1 MIKTSKETRTEEVT
15 VVDDYICNK
24 CGNSLKDRCDMNYEG
39 LFAEGGGG
47 YASKIGDCTK
57 WDFCL
62 CEDCLVELFKTF
74 KVPVTMKSTFFG
86 EEW

>member
-1 MIKTSKETRTEEVT
+1 
-15 VVDDYICNK
+15 
-24 CGNSLKDRCDMNYEG
+24 MNYEG

-62 CEDCLVELFKTF
+62 CEDCLLELFKTF
-74 KVPVTMKSTFFG
+74 KIPVTMKSTFFG
-86 EEW
+86 EGW